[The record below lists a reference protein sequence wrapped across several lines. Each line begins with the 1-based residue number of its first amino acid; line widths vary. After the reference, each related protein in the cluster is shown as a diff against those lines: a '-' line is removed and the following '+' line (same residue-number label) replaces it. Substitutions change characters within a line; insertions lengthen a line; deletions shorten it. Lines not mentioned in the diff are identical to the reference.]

1 MLWCGECDSIEEY
14 YNKCVGVPLQLLP
27 TVLGL
32 KLAVDL
38 ELGSKYAKL
47 MKWIK
52 HNIQMQSAVLVMRSR
67 LLQVIAG
74 LVWPWQLRNH
84 PLKHF
89 RHNIWSFEFLST
101 VGWGRQGGGRGIE
114 LERLSPNPGKYFLV
128 SNIIPFHI
136 TPMRFSSICSFQYPN
151 KRMIAMIF
159 CHAEY

>member
-1 MLWCGECDSIEEY
+1 MLWYGKCDSIEEY

-74 LVWPWQLRNH
+74 LV
-84 PLKHF
+84 
-89 RHNIWSFEFLST
+89 
-101 VGWGRQGGGRGIE
+101 
-114 LERLSPNPGKYFLV
+114 
-128 SNIIPFHI
+128 
-136 TPMRFSSICSFQYPN
+136 
-151 KRMIAMIF
+151 
-159 CHAEY
+159 